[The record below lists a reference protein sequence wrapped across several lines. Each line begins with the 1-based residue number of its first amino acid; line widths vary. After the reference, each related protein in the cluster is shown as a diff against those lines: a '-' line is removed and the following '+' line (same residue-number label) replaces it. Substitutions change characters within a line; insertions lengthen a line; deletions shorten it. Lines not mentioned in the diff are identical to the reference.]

1 MHENLLH
8 QEWNCTYKLL
18 FFFFCAAFC
27 TNKCLDNDVKWH
39 GLNNWLLNS
48 SLNYLTTFSRQKKW
62 SHNLSP
68 GSSFCRQCG
77 RQVGGSWSICLVR
90 ETDHWSWWKMR
101 VFSHPLLGVSFFF
114 PMAIFFLVE
123 QLQFGDLNVE
133 LVIGKT
139 WIMVS
144 RMASRYW
151 GTAKYSISVWYQYMV
166 CLKKY
171 VSRPVSFA
179 PVSVRQWCHFATWK
193 TPWLRKACLGRFFAQ
208 QLQWKGIYSWQSK

>member
-27 TNKCLDNDVKWH
+27 TNKCLDNDVKRH

-48 SLNYLTTFSRQKKW
+48 SLNYLTTFPRQKKW

-77 RQVGGSWSICLVR
+77 RQVGGDVEAFVWWGKQIMKENEGFQSSPSWSVL
-90 ETDHWSWWKMR
+90 
-101 VFSHPLLGVSFFF
+101 FFQCD
-114 PMAIFFLVE
+114 IFLVVGE
-123 QLQFGDLNVE
+123 LQFGDLNVE

-139 WIMVS
+139 WIMVW

-151 GTAKYSISVWYQYMV
+151 GTAKYSISVFDSSTWYA
-166 CLKKY
+166 
-171 VSRPVSFA
+171 SRNMF
-179 PVSVRQWCHFATWK
+179 QD
-193 TPWLRKACLGRFFAQ
+193 
-208 QLQWKGIYSWQSK
+208 QSALYLFL